1 MEDPLG
7 IHYILEMYGCE
18 SQKLDDLET
27 IEKTL
32 NISANIAGATIIS
45 SKFHKFS
52 PQGVSGVIVIAESHL
67 SIHTWPELGYAA
79 LDLYTCN
86 LKMDISKTIEYL
98 KSTFE
103 PEEIIIKYLE
113 RGIMDPRKRK
123 KIIVKDFN
131 FFNEQTLVGGKK

>member
-7 IHYILEMYGCE
+7 IHYIIELYGC
-18 SQKLDDLET
+18 KPAILDDLQK
-27 IEKTL
+27 IEDTL
-32 NISANIAGATIIS
+32 NYSADLAGATIIS

-86 LKMDISKTIEYL
+86 INMDIDKALDYIHVVF
-98 KSTFE
+98 K
-103 PEEIIIKYLE
+103 PEEMIVKYLE
-113 RGIMDPRKRK
+113 RGVMDPVKRRFLK
-123 KIIVKDFN
+123 VKDYES
-131 FFNEQTLVGGKK
+131 NEVFISGGKK